1 MDNSVQLR
9 WIAEAEARSVREI
22 ARLQQTELPPCDRAT
37 RWRPT
42 VRGRLGW
49 LRRLVPHLVWD
60 FRPTGTPGGY
70 S

>member
-22 ARLQQTELPPCDRAT
+22 ARLQQAELFPCNCAM

-42 VRGRLGW
+42 VGSRLSW
-49 LRRLVPHLVWD
+49 LRRLIMHLMRD
-60 FRPTGTPGGY
+60 SSTDRDTSAY
-70 S
+70 